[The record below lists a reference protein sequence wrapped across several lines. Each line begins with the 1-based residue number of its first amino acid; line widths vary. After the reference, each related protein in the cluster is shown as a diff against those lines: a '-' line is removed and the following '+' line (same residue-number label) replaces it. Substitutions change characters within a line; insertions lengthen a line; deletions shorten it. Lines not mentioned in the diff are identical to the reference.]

1 MLRAEAMDEDQEPKS
16 ESKSKSKPDSADRVD
31 SAREIPTLPPPKPF
45 QAAAENATYGG
56 GLSREKFE
64 SKNKHK
70 RKRKDPSSQLRPAS
84 KHLFSK
90 ILVTLLIAA
99 ILLVTVLLYIGPGRF
114 VAKGYRIVNLGAT
127 PDIIIAAPTSPT
139 CYLSSGTIRYQVPI
153 TQTSVAFIA
162 REIIVEGDFYEQTS
176 LTALKIAASSKA
188 RFAKDLELYAIEF
201 LNGGITLKGQISGWH
216 DDNAGISPGAQP

>member
-1 MLRAEAMDEDQEPKS
+1 MDEDQEPKS
-16 ESKSKSKPDSADRVD
+16 ESKLKPDSADRVD

-64 SKNKHK
+64 SKNK

-99 ILLVTVLLYIGPGRF
+99 ILLVTVLLYLGPGRF
-114 VAKGYRIVNLGAT
+114 VAKGYHIVNLGAT
-127 PDIIIAAPTSPT
+127 PDIIIEAPTSPT

-153 TQTSVAFIA
+153 TQTAVAFIA
-162 REIIVEGDFYEQTS
+162 QEIIVEGDFYEQAS

-201 LNGGITLKGQISGWH
+201 LNGGITLKGRLSGWH
-216 DDNAGISPGAQP
+216 DDNAAISPGTQP